1 MSEVRPILY
10 FDLAKRSEKSP
21 NMDKA
26 KSFEHTE
33 LRHAE
38 SLGGRVLKR
47 LMLLSDDSLVG
58 R

>member
-38 SLGGRVLKR
+38 GLGGRVLKR
-47 LMLLSDDSLVG
+47 AGVVM
-58 R
+58 